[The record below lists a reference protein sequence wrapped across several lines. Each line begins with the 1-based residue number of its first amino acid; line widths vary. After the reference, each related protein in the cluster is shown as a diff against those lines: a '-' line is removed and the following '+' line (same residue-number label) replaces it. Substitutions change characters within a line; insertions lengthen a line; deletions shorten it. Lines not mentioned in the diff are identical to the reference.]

1 MINQILTT
9 LNAPLKVNFLYDA
22 KGNPVQINTLSGL
35 PLGTD
40 TNASDGQLG
49 LKVII
54 IADNSA
60 NSTTDQVTPTFHS
73 MGASASYSIPIGA
86 KGWTVVFLTGTGT
99 IGGQAVS
106 AGFADSDSGTLAA
119 AIALTTGATSSAY
132 VRYNS

>member
-73 MGASASYSIPIGA
+73 MGASASYSIPISA
-86 KGWTVVFLTGTGT
+86 KGWTVTFLTGTGT
-99 IGGQAVS
+99 FGGQAVS
-106 AGFADSDSGTLAA
+106 AGFSDFDLGTLAV
-119 AIALTTGATSSAY
+119 AIAVTTDSTSSAY

>member
-22 KGNPVQINTLSGL
+22 KGNQVQINTLSGL
-35 PLGTD
+35 PLGTS
-40 TNASDGQLG
+40 TNAADGELAV
-49 LKVII
+49 KVILV
-54 IADNSA
+54 ADNSA

-73 MGASASYSIPIGA
+73 MGASATFSIPAGS
-86 KGWTVVFLTGTGT
+86 KGWTVVFLNGTGT

-106 AGFADSDSGTLAA
+106 AGFADSDTGTLAV
-119 AIALTTGATSSAY
+119 AIALTTGSASSAY